1 MIKILIKCIFM
12 RKLIIL
18 RAILNLFFFFLI
30 MDAIVTLFLFILFLF
45 SDELL
50 IPIMINNQQLTS
62 INQAEIFLLMSAF
75 IGFAFFIYGVFLFK
89 KVLDHFTRRKLFNN
103 QIIKYF
109 KLIGLSFILYSL
121 LTNLSVFIYKIA
133 ATNKFELVFF
143 SGFNSFLFSLSI
155 GLFFIVLGEI
165 FSIAKNY
172 KEESDL
178 TI

>member
-1 MIKILIKCIFM
+1 M

-30 MDAIVTLFLFILFLF
+30 MNAIGTLFLFILFLF

-50 IPIMINNQQLTS
+50 IPIMIDNQQLTS
-62 INQAEIFLLMSAF
+62 INQGEIFLMISAF

-89 KVLDHFTRRKLFNN
+89 KVLNHFTRRKIFNN
-103 QIIKYF
+103 EIIRYF
-109 KLIGLSFILYSL
+109 KLIGVSFIIYSF
-121 LTNLSVFIYKIA
+121 LTNLSIFIYKIA
-133 ATNKFELVFF
+133 VSNKFEMVFF
-143 SGFNSFLFSLSI
+143 SGFNSFLFSTSI
-155 GLFFIVLGEI
+155 GLFFIVLAEI